1 MKVDRCDHTN
11 LLFDDLRILKLDD
24 LINFKTMMIMYN
36 AKKLKITQEYS
47 KVISDCK
54 KSTL

>member
-1 MKVDRCDHTN
+1 MKVNRCDHTN

-24 LINFKTMMIMYN
+24 LINFKTMTVMYN
-36 AKKLKITQEYS
+36 VKKLKITQEYP